1 MRNTVK
7 FYECCTV
14 KFILSMLND
23 YVELNNPRR
32 VLVGQTHILGV
43 KIGRVV
49 KITIIFVYGVQNGDR
64 YN

>member
-1 MRNTVK
+1 
-7 FYECCTV
+7 
-14 KFILSMLND
+14 MLND